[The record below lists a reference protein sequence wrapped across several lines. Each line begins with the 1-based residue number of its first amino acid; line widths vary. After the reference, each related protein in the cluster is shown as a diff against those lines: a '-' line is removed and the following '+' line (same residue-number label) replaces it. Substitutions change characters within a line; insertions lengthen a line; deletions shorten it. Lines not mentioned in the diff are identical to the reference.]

1 MAIEYDGI
9 VRTSLSRQVAES
21 IRAAILDGRLAVD
34 QRLPDEYELARRFK
48 VSRPTVREALKRLA
62 AQNLIRSQRGP
73 SGGTF
78 VNLPSFETVSRTI
91 EGATTLLIGMGAF
104 SVDEIVLSR
113 METETLACRLAA
125 ANRTAADL
133 ERMAAEIAAQRQET
147 MTDEGFCAS
156 DVRFHRALVDATAN
170 GPLRLMMYTVIESFI
185 PITNMIIFQ
194 DRERRR
200 AADSHEQIMEAIA
213 ARDGEGA
220 AALMRRHLEG
230 MRGVLEQALAQR
242 AARRPA
248 GVDAALSPDGT
259 QPSESGF
266 SDDSVDRGISSGRT

>member
-1 MAIEYDGI
+1 MTIEYDRI

-21 IRAAILDGRLAVD
+21 IRAAILDGRLGVD
-34 QRLPDEYELARRFK
+34 QRLPDEIELARRFK

-78 VNLPSFETVSRTI
+78 VDLPSLESVSRTI

-104 SVDEIVLSR
+104 SVEEIVLSR

-125 ANRTAADL
+125 ANRTQRDL
-133 ERMAAEIAAQRQET
+133 DAMEAEIAVEREAT
-147 MTDEGFCAS
+147 LSDEGFCAS
-156 DVRFHRALVDATAN
+156 DVRFHRAVVDATAN
-170 GPLRLMMYTVIESFI
+170 GPLKLMMYTVIESFI
-185 PITNMIIFQ
+185 PITNMIIVE

-200 AADSHEQIMEAIA
+200 AAESHARITQAIA

-230 MRGVLEQALAQR
+230 MRGILEQALAQR
-242 AARRPA
+242 AARFASTTEDALTASGA
-248 GVDAALSPDGT
+248 GASTPRLLDGL
-259 QPSESGF
+259 G
-266 SDDSVDRGISSGRT
+266 